1 MYWSA
6 LIIIISPLVG
16 SLLLLFKPFKTK
28 ISTSI
33 IGSISIAISMFLSLL
48 FLITFLDNPEPVNT
62 FTVYTWLESS
72 RYIFELGIMI
82 DSLSVFMSFVVTA
95 ISFFVHIY
103 SIGYM
108 DKDESYNRFFIY
120 TNFFTF
126 SMLLI
131 VFSNNFLQLFIKKKA
146 P

>member
-95 ISFFVHIY
+95 ISFFV
-103 SIGYM
+103 
-108 DKDESYNRFFIY
+108 
-120 TNFFTF
+120 
-126 SMLLI
+126 
-131 VFSNNFLQLFIKKKA
+131 
-146 P
+146 